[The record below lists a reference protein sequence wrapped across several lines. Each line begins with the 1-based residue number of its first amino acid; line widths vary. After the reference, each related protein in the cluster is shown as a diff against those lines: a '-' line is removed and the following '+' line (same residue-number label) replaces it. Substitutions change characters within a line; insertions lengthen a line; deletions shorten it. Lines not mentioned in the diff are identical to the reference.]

1 LYGTARTGHRPPA
14 RPAAGVILVA
24 SGLGGYD
31 AVMNATE
38 LFRTVLRRKLVA
50 SVTLLTVVAAGLLF
64 LVGQP
69 RVYESTASVALLP
82 SEQEGALGAYDA
94 VVDRLLPLYASQVR
108 SQTFLDRVAGRL
120 PDRLTGSQLLGQ
132 VFAKPNPGAAVLQIV
147 ARAGNPHLA
156 TRIAQAVTAELLSTL
171 RNTKVVT
178 FDVIDS
184 PRVPDQPVTP
194 GPRLVLAAS
203 LLLGLFLALAAAAA
217 WERLFGRIRDLNEL
231 RAAAAGRRILG
242 VLPYQRQL
250 QRSPASLFVGD
261 ATMVE
266 TEENLRAI
274 RTVLVGPGWSRPA
287 LSKVAVT
294 SLNPGDGK
302 STFVAN
308 LAVVVAEVGVNVLV
322 VDAHV
327 RHPSQHDIFALPN
340 DVGLSSAVRFDE
352 DVTATAQ
359 PSRFPKVSVI
369 TAGPPLDRRN
379 EIVNLYVN
387 AIPKLEGMAD
397 LVVIDSASMSSDAD
411 VGLLTAMTDGVVLL
425 VRSGATSREELR
437 HALEELEAV
446 GVQVLGLVLTMGS
459 RRRLRQ
465 RRRQPKAEAAA
476 APRPGLRA
484 WIRPRPFGR

>member
-1 LYGTARTGHRPPA
+1 
-14 RPAAGVILVA
+14 
-24 SGLGGYD
+24 
-31 AVMNATE
+31 MNATD

-50 SVTLLTVVAAGLLF
+50 SVTLLTVVTAGLLF
-64 LVGQP
+64 IAGQP

-82 SEQEGALGAYDA
+82 SQQPEALGAYDT

-108 SQTFLDRVAGRL
+108 SESFLDRVARRL
-120 PDRLTGSQLLGQ
+120 PDGLTGRQLRSQ
-132 VFAKPNPGAAVLQIV
+132 VFARPDPGAALLVVV
-147 ARAGNPHLA
+147 ARARSPQLA
-156 TRIAQAVTAELLSTL
+156 TRIAQAATAELLSTL
-171 RNTKVVT
+171 RDTKVVT
-178 FDVIDS
+178 FDVIDP
-184 PRVPDQPVTP
+184 PRAPDRPVTP
-194 GPRLVLAAS
+194 GPRLILAAS
-203 LLLGLFLALAAAAA
+203 LLLGLFLAFAVAAA
-217 WERLFGRIRDLNEL
+217 WERLFGRIRDLDEF

-250 QRSPASLFVGD
+250 QRSSASLFVGD
-261 ATMVE
+261 PTMVQI
-266 TEENLRAI
+266 EESLRAI

-302 STFVAN
+302 STFTAN
-308 LAVVVAEVGVNVLV
+308 LAVVIAEVGVNVLV

-327 RHPSQHDIFALPN
+327 RHPSQHEIFALPN
-340 DVGLSSAVRFDE
+340 EVGLSSAVRSDE

-359 PSRFPKVSVI
+359 PSRYPKVNVI
-369 TAGPPLDRRN
+369 TAGPPLNRRN
-379 EIVNLYVN
+379 QIVELYVN

-397 LVVIDSASMSSDAD
+397 LVVIDSASMSGDAD

-437 HALEELEAV
+437 RALEELEAV

-465 RRRQPKAEAAA
+465 RGPQPKAEAAVA
-476 APRPGLRA
+476 ETSGRRPWPRT
-484 WIRPRPFGR
+484 RPFGR